1 MSKRIH
7 ELAKEWDVQPKDL
20 VAGLEKLGIR
30 GKRSQSSLTD
40 EEVQRVREALG
51 LVPRPTVAV
60 GTERVVAERVVTE
73 RDAGGDHL
81 VTAREQTTETRL
93 RANVIRRRTAR
104 EVLKSEDLPP
114 PSSTDSASS
123 EVPPALDL
131 EASVP
136 PSLAEVPPAALEPAL
151 PVAEPIPAAAAPPP
165 AAAAPAPAAERPLPP
180 PPAAAPEPA
189 APSASSAAPAGRP
202 RPARQVP
209 GPVPAPPPPGFEE
222 MRGVKVLGKIDL
234 RKPAAPAPS
243 PAARGA
249 EPAPG
254 TEAAAADGAPKKKKG
269 RKVIKKSDMLDTME
283 RDFMRGG
290 KRPQKRRALPG
301 KEQKKTEITVPRAS
315 KRVIRISEVI
325 TVADLARAMG
335 VKAGDVL
342 KKLLDMGMM
351 ATINQALDHDTAAL
365 VAAEFEHQVENVAF
379 DVEQMLEAAEAEG
392 GEEKGAV
399 RAPVVTMMGHVD
411 HGKTSLLDAI
421 RSTNVAEG
429 EAGGITQHIGAYTVE
444 VNGRQVTFL
453 DTPGHEAFT
462 AMRARGAKVTDIVV
476 LVVAADD
483 GVMPQTVE
491 AINHARAAEVPI
503 IVAINKIDKDN
514 ANVERVHQQLA
525 EQGIVTRDYGGEHE
539 CVHLSAKT
547 GAGIDDLLTT
557 IVLSSDILELKANP
571 DRNAIGTIVDAH
583 LERGRGP
590 VATVLVQAGTLKVG
604 DDFVCGHIYGRVRAL
619 ADDRGRSVN
628 EAPPATPVVV
638 SGMSEV
644 PQAGDIFQ
652 VVGSEKAARQIALT
666 KLTEKRTQEAARDVA
681 PRITLEDL
689 ARRAKEGEVKELSLV
704 VKADAQGTLE
714 ALLAA
719 LQKIEDP
726 VVAIKIVGQGVGQVS
741 DSDLL
746 LAGVSNAIIVC
757 FNLKP
762 TPANTAAAERAKVE
776 VRYYDVI
783 YKLTE
788 DVERAAKGLREPT
801 YRQIRE
807 GRVEVIT
814 PIKIPR
820 LGIIAGSRVVEGK
833 VSRGGWVKL
842 FRTREQV
849 FEGRISSL
857 KHFKEDVRE
866 MPAGQECGVGLEGW
880 EDFQPGDSMETY
892 RLERE
897 EI

>member
-1 MSKRIH
+1 MKAH
-7 ELAKEWDVQPKDL
+7 ELARELGISQKELVNFLQQRRLTRNTAAPLAPGAIEAARSAFKPATATPKIETNGDRRAALPPTLSVKDL
-20 VAGLEKLGIR
+20 ADKL
-30 GKRSQSSLTD
+30 
-40 EEVQRVREALG
+40 
-51 LVPRPTVAV
+51 
-60 GTERVVAERVVTE
+60 
-73 RDAGGDHL
+73 
-81 VTAREQTTETRL
+81 
-93 RANVIRRRTAR
+93 
-104 EVLKSEDLPP
+104 
-114 PSSTDSASS
+114 
-123 EVPPALDL
+123 
-131 EASVP
+131 SV
-136 PSLAEVPPAALEPAL
+136 S
-151 PVAEPIPAAAAPPP
+151 PVE
-165 AAAAPAPAAERPLPP
+165 
-180 PPAAAPEPA
+180 
-189 APSASSAAPAGRP
+189 
-202 RPARQVP
+202 
-209 GPVPAPPPPGFEE
+209 
-222 MRGVKVLGKIDL
+222 
-234 RKPAAPAPS
+234 
-243 PAARGA
+243 
-249 EPAPG
+249 
-254 TEAAAADGAPKKKKG
+254 
-269 RKVIKKSDMLDTME
+269 VIKKLM
-283 RDFMRGG
+283 
-290 KRPQKRRALPG
+290 
-301 KEQKKTEITVPRAS
+301 AS
-315 KRVIRISEVI
+315 KILV
-325 TVADLARAMG
+325 
-335 VKAGDVL
+335 
-342 KKLLDMGMM
+342 
-351 ATINQALDHDTAAL
+351 TINQVIDFATAEI
-365 VAAEFEHQVENVAF
+365 VADEFGYTVEPVASE
-379 DVEQMLEAAEAEG
+379 DVVAVESAEG
-392 GEEKGAV
+392 EGN
-399 RAPVVTMMGHVD
+399 VVTTSREELFSLANEDPTKLTTRPPIVTVLGHVD
-411 HGKTSLLDAI
+411 HGKTSILDAI
-421 RSTNVAEG
+421 RQTRVAAG
-429 EAGGITQHIGAYTVE
+429 EAGGITQRIGAYKIETADGHPV
-444 VNGRQVTFL
+444 VFI

-462 AMRARGAKVTDIVV
+462 AMRARGAQVTDLVV

-491 AINHARAAEVPI
+491 AIHHARAAKVPI

-514 ANVERVHQQLA
+514 ANPERVHQQLA
-525 EQGIVTRDYGGEHE
+525 EQGIVTRHYGGEHE

-547 GAGIDDLLTT
+547 GKGIDDLLTT

-571 DRNAIGTIVDAH
+571 DRHAIGTIVDAH

-604 DDFVCGHIYGRVRAL
+604 DDFVCGHLYGRVRAL
-619 ADDRGRSVN
+619 ADDRGRAVN

-638 SGMSEV
+638 SGLSEV
-644 PQAGDIFQ
+644 AQAGVIFQ

-689 ARRAKEGEVKELSLV
+689 ARRAKEGEVKELSLL

-726 VVAIKIVGQGVGQVS
+726 VVAIKIVGQGVGAVS

-746 LAGVSNAIIVC
+746 LAGVSSAIILC

-762 TPANTAAAERAKVE
+762 TPSSTTAAERAKVE

-820 LGIIAGSRVVEGK
+820 TGIIAGSRVVEGK

-842 FRTREQV
+842 FRAREMV
-849 FEGRISSL
+849 HEGRINSL

-866 MPAGQECGVGLEGW
+866 MPAGQECGIGLEGW
-880 EDFQPGDSMETY
+880 EDFQPGDTMETY